1 MSAQIRLHFI
11 VFLWG
16 FTAILGKLIT
26 LSASHLVWWRML
38 LTSVCLLL
46 FIVIFQKKNIFIN
59 KSLIIK
65 LIGAGSVIAIHW
77 LFFFES
83 IKTSNVSIAL
93 SCLSTTTLF
102 VALIEPLIF
111 RRKIDWA
118 EILLGIITLSCML
131 LIFKTET
138 QYTQGII
145 YGIIG
150 AAFSALFSVLNGKLQ
165 GSTTS
170 GNIIFYE
177 VFGGFLVIS
186 LYFLFTNELEGIFS
200 ISKSDFWWV
209 FLLAS
214 LFTAYPMFES
224 IRLMRYISPFTL
236 ILAVNLEP
244 IYGILFAYFIFGV
257 SEHMNPM
264 FYIASCF
271 MILAV
276 IANGIL
282 KARKK

>member
-65 LIGAGSVIAIHW
+65 LIRAGSVIAIHW